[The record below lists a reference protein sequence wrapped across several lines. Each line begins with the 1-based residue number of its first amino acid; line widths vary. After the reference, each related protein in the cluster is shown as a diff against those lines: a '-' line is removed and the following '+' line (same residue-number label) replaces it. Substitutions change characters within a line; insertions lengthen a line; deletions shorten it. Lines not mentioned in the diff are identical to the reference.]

1 MTFRRRRLPA
11 AADPQTTVDQQL
23 LLAQLQAEV
32 SHLRRALDALP
43 IGVVLADPTG
53 QTRVENTAAHSYSGH
68 AAVLVQEAVERHVR
82 RAVRGHASGQTVE
95 FIGPPRTVLAI
106 QAIPLEDGGAL
117 ATVDDVSER
126 ARLEAVRTDFVANI
140 SHELKTPMGA
150 LAVLAEALADIDDPT
165 AARGLAEKM
174 VDEAHRAARTIDD
187 LLELS
192 RTELGGA
199 AAMDVV
205 SIVQAI
211 DDARARAKAA
221 ADHHNVK
228 VTVVNGPDEL
238 HAMGSHRQLVS
249 AIANLLDNA
258 VKYSDAGSEVVVE
271 SRLQDGW
278 IEVAVT
284 DTGVGIPA
292 RDIDRVFERF
302 YRVDRARSRDTG
314 GTGLGLSIVR
324 HVATNHSGEVTVQSR
339 EGEGSTFTIRVPA
352 VES

>member
-1 MTFRRRRLPA
+1 MTFRRRRQPTVVEPERIDA
-11 AADPQTTVDQQL
+11 QPQ
-23 LLAQLQAEV
+23 LAQLESEV
-32 SHLRRALDALP
+32 LQLRRALDALP

-53 QTRVENTAAHSYSGH
+53 HTTVENIAARTHHGH
-68 AAVLVQEAVERHVR
+68 AAVLVEEAVERHVR
-82 RAVRGHASGQTVE
+82 RAVRGHPSGQTVE

-106 QAIPLEDGGAL
+106 HAIPLEDGGAL
-117 ATVDDVSER
+117 VTVDDVSER
-126 ARLEAVRTDFVANI
+126 ARLDAVRTDFVANI
-140 SHELKTPMGA
+140 SHELKTPVGA

-258 VKYSDAGSEVVVE
+258 VKY
-271 SRLQDGW
+271 
-278 IEVAVT
+278 
-284 DTGVGIPA
+284 
-292 RDIDRVFERF
+292 
-302 YRVDRARSRDTG
+302 
-314 GTGLGLSIVR
+314 
-324 HVATNHSGEVTVQSR
+324 
-339 EGEGSTFTIRVPA
+339 
-352 VES
+352 